1 MEKTMERKPAGGAT
15 IKEALGK
22 ALEGRAK
29 QLGVPVE
36 NVTGL
41 GLTDVVTEKGI
52 DSLSK
57 EAKAIEKDKG
67 QPLLFGEYD
76 GIVNVLELDVKD
88 IKAEILKCREM
99 ISRKESEICILENRL
114 KDTAKALE
122 SARKMG
128 TAKKTE
134 DKPTETKTKKRG
146 KSPAEKPESK

>member
-1 MEKTMERKPAGGAT
+1 MEKTTERKQAPGAS
-15 IKEALGK
+15 IKEVLGK

-29 QLGVPVE
+29 ELGLSVK

-41 GLTDVVTEKGI
+41 GMTDVE
-52 DSLSK
+52 
-57 EAKAIEKDKG
+57 G
-67 QPLLFGEYD
+67 QKQPMLFGEYD